1 VIVEDGMELRDNTD
15 HIAILALMMV
25 GVLARRLNELDQL
38 DDATARQ
45 LHKLVRGVRTHAQH
59 SGISDLEILFD
70 NIDNALQSRVN

>member
-1 VIVEDGMELRDNTD
+1 MELKDNTD

-25 GVLARRLNELDQL
+25 GVLTRRLTDTGQL

-45 LHKLVRGVRTHAQH
+45 LHKLVRGVRTHAQN

-70 NIDNALQSRVN
+70 NIDRALGSQVN